1 MYSFLNLKTV
11 SCSVSRSNCCFLT
24 CIQISQEA
32 GKGVWCSHLFK
43 SVLQFVVSYT
53 VKGFSIVNEAEVY
66 VFLEFSCFFYDPVDS
81 GNLISGSS
89 SFSKSSLNILKFMI
103 LILLKPG
110 LENFEMK
117 KGKIVVEEAF
127 LPMGNHKLHF

>member
-1 MYSFLNLKTV
+1 MYSFLNLKPV
-11 SCSVSRSNCCFLT
+11 SCSVSSSNCCFLT
-24 CIQISQEA
+24 CIQILQKA

-53 VKGFSIVNEAEVY
+53 VKGFSIVNEAEVD
-66 VFLEFSCFFYDPVDS
+66 VFLECSCFFYDPMDA
-81 GNLISGSS
+81 GNLISASF

-110 LENFEMK
+110 LENFEMQ
-117 KGKIVVEEAF
+117 KGKIVIEEAF
-127 LPMGNHKLHF
+127 LPMGNHKLLF